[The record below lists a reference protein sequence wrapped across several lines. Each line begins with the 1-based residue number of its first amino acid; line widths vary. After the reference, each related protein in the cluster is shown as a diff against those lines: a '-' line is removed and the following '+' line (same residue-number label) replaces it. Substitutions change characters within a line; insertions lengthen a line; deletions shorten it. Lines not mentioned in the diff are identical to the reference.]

1 MFKFLKR
8 YFIKYGFLYCKH
20 IWKNR
25 EARINLEYFKISQQ
39 RIFGI
44 ILFNYHFFGQ

>member
-8 YFIKYGFLYCKH
+8 YFTKYGFLYCKH

-39 RIFGI
+39 SAGNKSEFLG
-44 ILFNYHFFGQ
+44 